1 MNSPEMTRRFLDTTA
16 LDMLRR
22 TVDWQSVCDALN
34 IAPDPK
40 RSKPG
45 DWWASSPF
53 AEDTTPSFHVKP
65 DDGVWYCFSTQQGGG
80 VIELVQRLHGSNCF
94 EAGEWLIEQGCA
106 PEPDAL
112 PSNNDGKKKAPE
124 RNAASTPSEA
134 TGEGKTDKTANK
146 PIRQSL
152 LPMLT
157 AQGTHPEFVERGI
170 SEKTCHYL
178 GCGYLEKGRS
188 KLKDRIVFQVRGV
201 QATDD
206 GLEPV
211 IITHTARAVT
221 DEQLEA
227 DGKWLSYKGF
237 RKTAALYNIDKL
249 LLDPIARDQI
259 RRTGRVVMVEGPFD
273 VAKLVEA
280 GLCNV
285 IATLGADLSEEAKP
299 LLDLIG
305 RETDNPEFLIWY
317 DRDKAGRAGRDRA
330 IALLDELKLAATAFD
345 WDARFGDDG
354 IAIPESI
361 TDPCAMNMAQ
371 LRWLRAKGL
380 I

>member
-1 MNSPEMTRRFLDTTA
+1 MKSPEMNRRFLDTTA
-16 LDMLRR
+16 LDTLRH
-22 TVDWQSVCDALN
+22 TADWQSVCDALN

-45 DWWASSPF
+45 DWWARSPF
-53 AEDTTPSFHVKP
+53 SEDTTPSFHIKP

-94 EAGEWLIEQGCA
+94 EAGEWLIDQGCA
-106 PEPDAL
+106 PEP
-112 PSNNDGKKKAPE
+112 SSGSIEGKKSSAGP
-124 RNAASTPSEA
+124 TPSPELKEA
-134 TGEGKTDKTANK
+134 SADKLLKKVNT

-157 AQGTHPEFVERGI
+157 QHGTHSEFVRRGI

-178 GCGYLEKGRS
+178 GCGYLEQGRS
-188 KLKDRIVFQVRGV
+188 KLKDRIVFQVRGISES
-201 QATDD
+201 AD

-211 IITHTARAVT
+211 ILSHTARAT
-221 DEQLEA
+221 TKEQA
-227 DGKWLSYKGF
+227 DAAGKWLTYKGF

-249 LLDPIARDQI
+249 LVDPIARDTI
-259 RRTGRVVMVEGPFD
+259 RQTGKVIVVEGPFD

-285 IATLGADLSEEAKP
+285 VATMGADLSEEAKP
-299 LLDLIG
+299 LFDLIR
-305 RETDNPEFLIWY
+305 READSPEFLIWY
-317 DRDKAGRAGRDRA
+317 DRDKAGRAGQDRA
-330 IALLDELKLAATAFD
+330 IALLDSLDVAATAFD
-345 WDARFGDDG
+345 WNARFGAESIG
-354 IAIPESI
+354 IPDTI
-361 TDPCAMNMAQ
+361 TDPCAMSVAQ
-371 LRWLRAKGL
+371 LQWLRAKGL